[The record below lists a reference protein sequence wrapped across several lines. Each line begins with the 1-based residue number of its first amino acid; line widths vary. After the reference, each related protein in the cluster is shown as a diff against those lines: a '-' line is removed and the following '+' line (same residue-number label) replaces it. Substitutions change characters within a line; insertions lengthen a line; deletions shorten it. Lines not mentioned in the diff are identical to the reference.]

1 MRNAAAMFMA
11 AMMAVSLSG
20 CTGGGKTADSTT
32 AAVTE
37 AKETTVEATTA
48 ADTAADSEETQ
59 KAAQAENE
67 AEKSGESYHIA
78 YLCPSM
84 DTPFWRYMATG
95 VEREAEK
102 LGNVTVT
109 TYDSKN
115 SADIQYTNAQ
125 DVIVKGVDGIVIS
138 PTDSA
143 SCVAVLG
150 LAEEAGIPV
159 AISDIG
165 TDSGEYVTFIKTN
178 NLKGAEEGGKYLAS
192 LLKEGDKVAEI
203 VGPQARQNQQ
213 DRKAGFEKGVGTAN
227 VEIVDFR
234 QMERENRSEGESY
247 AQDYLTAY
255 PDLKAIFC
263 TSDDASLG
271 VLAACQGAGRNE
283 VMIFGFDSNEEL
295 LAAVREGTIVGT
307 STQQPLLMGA
317 RALDGVIDHLDGK
330 EVEQLQEIE
339 TLLVTKDNID
349 DVYDILSET
358 AMVIE

>member
-1 MRNAAAMFMA
+1 MRKRVGMLLAVVLACSLAGCGQKEAQNPADAPGKEATEERGAAKEEGQEEKE
-11 AMMAVSLSG
+11 VP
-20 CTGGGKTADSTT
+20 ADSG
-32 AAVTE
+32 
-37 AKETTVEATTA
+37 
-48 ADTAADSEETQ
+48 EE
-59 KAAQAENE
+59 KVYE
-67 AEKSGESYHIA
+67 IA
-78 YLCPSM
+78 YITPSM
-84 DTPFWRYMATG
+84 DTPFWRFMATG
-95 VEREAEK
+95 IEREAEK

-115 SADIQYTNAQ
+115 SADIQYTNMQ

-143 SCVAVLG
+143 SCVTALE
-150 LAEEAGIPV
+150 LAKEAGIPV

-178 NLKGAEEGGKYLAS
+178 NLDGAKEGGAYLAT
-192 LLKEGDKVAEI
+192 LLKEGDQVAEI

-213 DRKAGFEKGVGTAN
+213 DRKAGFEEGVSAAG

-234 QMERENRSEGESY
+234 QMERENRSEGEAY

-255 PDLKAIFC
+255 PSLKAIFC

-271 VLAACQGAGRNE
+271 VLAACQAAGRTE
-283 VMIFGFDSNEEL
+283 VLIFGFDSNEEL
-295 LAAVREGTIVGT
+295 LSAVREGTIAGT

-317 RALDGVIDHLDGK
+317 KALDGVVDFLNGK
-330 EVEQLQEIE
+330 EVEKIQEIN
-339 TLLVTKDNID
+339 TLLVTKDNMEE
-349 DVYDILSET
+349 VYDTLAET

>member
-1 MRNAAAMFMA
+1 MRKATAMFMA
-11 AMMAVSLSG
+11 AVMAVSLSG
-20 CTGGGKTADSTT
+20 CSGSSKTADNTT
-32 AAVTE
+32 AAGTE
-37 AKETTVEATTA
+37 AKETTAEAVTA
-48 ADTAADSEETQ
+48 AETTQ
-59 KAAQAENE
+59 KAQETESDAA
-67 AEKSGESYHIA
+67 KSGESYHIA

-150 LAEEAGIPV
+150 L
-159 AISDIG
+159 
-165 TDSGEYVTFIKTN
+165 TFIKTN

-271 VLAACQGAGRNE
+271 VLAACQGAGRSE

-295 LAAVREGTIVGT
+295 LAAVRAGTIVGT

-317 RALDGVIDHLDGK
+317 KALDGVIDHLDGN
-330 EVEQLQEIE
+330 EVEKLQEIE

>member
-1 MRNAAAMFMA
+1 MA

-37 AKETTVEATTA
+37 AKETTVEATTT
-48 ADTAADSEETQ
+48 ADTTADSAETQ
-59 KAAQAENE
+59 KAAEAENE

>member
-1 MRNAAAMFMA
+1 MKKLIVGALIATMTLGM
-11 AMMAVSLSG
+11 
-20 CTGGGKTADSTT
+20 TACSSQKAEESTASVKKENVQEET
-32 AAVTE
+32 AAE
-37 AKETTVEATTA
+37 E
-48 ADTAADSEETQ
+48 DT
-59 KAAQAENE
+59 K
-67 AEKSGESYHIA
+67 ESYQIA
-78 YLCPSM
+78 YLTPSM
-84 DTPFWRYMATG
+84 DTPFWRFMATG
-95 VEREAEK
+95 IEREAEK

-143 SCVAVLG
+143 SCVTVLE
-150 LAEEAGIPV
+150 LAAEAGVPV

-178 NLKGAEEGGKYLAS
+178 NLDGAKEGGEYLAS
-192 LLKEGDKVAEI
+192 LLSEGDKVAEI

-213 DRKAGFEKGVGTAN
+213 DRKSGFEAGVCTAN
-227 VEIVDFR
+227 VDVVDFR
-234 QMERENRSEGESY
+234 QMEKENRTEGETY

-263 TSDDASLG
+263 TSDDATLG
-271 VLAACQGAGRNE
+271 VLAACEAAGRNE
-283 VMIFGFDSNEEL
+283 VLIFGFDSNEEL
-295 LAAVREGTIVGT
+295 LSAIKEGKIAGT

-317 RALDGVIDHLDGK
+317 KALNGVVDFLNGK
-330 EVEQLQEIE
+330 EVEQIQEIN

-349 DVYDILSET
+349 EVYDTLAET

>member
-1 MRNAAAMFMA
+1 MKKTMAIFMA
-11 AMMAVSLSG
+11 AMMAVGLSG
-20 CTGGGKTADSTT
+20 CGAGNNKGETPAVQTT
-32 AAVTE
+32 AEVKTE
-37 AKETTVEATTA
+37 AVADESSQAEKPEETEPAA
-48 ADTAADSEETQ
+48 AD
-59 KAAQAENE
+59 
-67 AEKSGESYHIA
+67 KSYKIA

-95 VEREAEK
+95 VEREAKK

-178 NLKGAEEGGKYLAS
+178 NLKGAEEGGKYLAT
-192 LLKEGDKVAEI
+192 LLSEGDKVAEI

-213 DRKAGFEKGVGTAN
+213 DRKAGFEKGVSTAK
-227 VEIVDFR
+227 VDIVDFR

-271 VLAACQGAGRNE
+271 VLAACQGAERE
-283 VMIFGFDSNEEL
+283 DVLIFGFDSNEEL
-295 LAAVREGTIVGT
+295 LTAVKSGAIAGT

-317 RALDGVIDHLDGK
+317 KALDGVIDHLNGK
-330 EVEQLQEIE
+330 EVEQIQEIE

-349 DVYDILSET
+349 DVYDILSQT